1 MSIENEIKKLTAS
14 IEALTATISGGDFK
28 IKLEL
33 PPKAETEAEA
43 EPAPTPKLK
52 VVGKPKPTPKTKGV
66 EDARSEL
73 ITLLNDVSKKGHR
86 KEALEILGGRKVPE
100 LELEAVKAVAAELAG
115 L

>member
-33 PPKAETEAEA
+33 PPKAETEA